1 MRRYFVSLILVTLLM
16 ALASFILLWTKPEF
30 FIIAMPL
37 LALYFGVVTGVQHFL
52 VVKSLY
58 KSPRTFVKTFM
69 ASTIGVLFIHL
80 AIVAI
85 YLFTNP
91 QNGKPF
97 LWAFCIGYLVCLVFE
112 TTALVQLINSE
123 KKKRNQ
129 N

>member
-1 MRRYFVSLILVTLLM
+1 MRRYYISLVLMVLLM
-16 ALASFILLWTKPEF
+16 VLVSFILLWTKPEF
-30 FIIAMPL
+30 FLIVMPL

-52 VVKSLY
+52 VVRSLY

-80 AIVAI
+80 AVLAI
-85 YLFTNP
+85 YLLNNP

-97 LWAFCIGYLVCLVFE
+97 LLAFCIGYVVCLVFE

>member
-1 MRRYFVSLILVTLLM
+1 MRRYYISLVLMVLLM
-16 ALASFILLWTKPEF
+16 VLASFILLWTKPEF

-37 LALYFGVVTGVQHFL
+37 LALYFGVVTGVQHLL
-52 VVKSLY
+52 VVRSLY

-80 AIVAI
+80 AILAI
-85 YLFTNP
+85 YLLTNP

-97 LWAFCIGYLVCLVFE
+97 LMAFCIGYVVCLAFE
-112 TTALVQLINSE
+112 TIALVQLINSE
-123 KKKRNQ
+123 KKKRSQ